1 MTAGAKDARRRL
13 ARLSVGLLAGAAP
26 AALHAQQPAP
36 PAAAAAPPAADGF
49 EIRGADG
56 KPLPPDVQRQL
67 RAQFKDQMALAATGA
82 GGAGG
87 AQPASGET
95 EIVVAAEKPRGSVVG
110 DIPAALTFKPVDIR
124 AYGANDIQ
132 ELLQTLGPQVSSD
145 RGREE
150 EGPIVLLNG
159 RRVSG
164 QAEIARIPT
173 EAIERMEVFP
183 EELALKYG
191 YPATRKV
198 VNIVTFE
205 RFSSQIGQASLAGA
219 TDGGRDTPGA
229 SASLLRIRG
238 NTRLSLDADYS
249 RSGALLESE
258 RGVRQLDAG
267 PELGRFRTLLPD
279 NERFILTGTVSADV
293 IKGLSST
300 LNARLGSERN
310 ESLFG
315 IAATG
320 APLTGTVETDTR
332 HLGTTLGGRLGD
344 WQWTLTGNYDRT
356 STDTRIDLAGPDGP
370 LGTEARAVDRLAN
383 ADLVLGGDLARLP
396 AGPVSASLR
405 AGVDFRDFSSRSTA
419 GAGFDLSRDRGAVQ
433 ASIDLPIASRR
444 LGTLAA
450 IGDLSLNANLQ
461 LEEFSD
467 FGTLRTW
474 GYGLNWTP
482 SPAINLVASAS
493 WEEGAPALEQL
504 GAPLV
509 VTPNVRSFDFT
520 RGETVDLTRRI
531 GGNPDLRADERRIA
545 SIGLT
550 IKPLAKTDLTIS
562 LDYLRTRV
570 DDPIAAFPI
579 ALPEVEAAFPDRFTR
594 GADGRLLEIDARPVN
609 FARSEQEQLRFGI
622 NFTRPLGE
630 VPPSLRDVRVRFVQS
645 EADAQRRLPPAARL
659 APAAPGSPGARLA
672 ETLTS
677 RFYVSA
683 HYTLRLEDEIVLRD
697 GGPRL
702 DLLDGGAVDARGGRP
717 RHEVEL
723 QAGAYRRGLGV
734 RVSASWVS
742 GTSVTGLAGPGGDG
756 DLRFSDYGTIN
767 LGLFMNLAD
776 RFGGPA
782 APGWMKGVRASL
794 SIVNLLNDRPEVRD
808 GTGATPIN
816 YQPAYL
822 NPIGRLISFSL
833 RKAF

>member
-1 MTAGAKDARRRL
+1 MTAVSRRARL
-13 ARLSVGLLAGAAP
+13 A
-26 AALHAQQPAP
+26 AALIAGVTPIGVQAQDAGP
-36 PAAAAAPPAADGF
+36 PAASPTPDGF

-56 KPLPPDVQRQL
+56 KPLPPEVQRQL
-67 RAQFKDQMALAATGA
+67 RAQFKDQMPP
-82 GGAGG
+82 
-87 AQPASGET
+87 PAPPPADPQD
-95 EIVVAAEKPRGSVVG
+95 IVVAAEKPRGSVVG

-124 AYGANDIQ
+124 AYGAGDIR
-132 ELLQTLGPQVSSD
+132 ELLQTLGPQVASS
-145 RGREE
+145 RGREA

-164 QAEIARIPT
+164 DAEIARIPT

-191 YPATRKV
+191 FPATRKV

-219 TDGGRDTPGA
+219 TEGGRDTPGA
-229 SASLLRIRG
+229 IASLLRIRG
-238 NTRLSLDADYS
+238 DTRLSLDADYS

-258 RGVRQLDAG
+258 RGIRQLDAG
-267 PELGRFRTLLPD
+267 PELGRARTLLPG
-279 NERFILTGTVSADV
+279 NERFSLTGTVSADV
-293 IKGLSST
+293 IAGLSST

-310 ESLFG
+310 RSLFG

-320 APLTGTVETDTR
+320 EPLTGTVQTDTR
-332 HLGTTLGGRLGD
+332 HLGTTLGGRLGK
-344 WQWTLTGNYDRT
+344 WQWTLTGNLDRT
-356 STDTRIDLAGPDGP
+356 STGTRIDLAGPAGP
-370 LGTEARAVDRLAN
+370 IGTEARAVDRTAN

-396 AGPVSASLR
+396 AGPVSVSLR
-405 AGVDFRDFSSRSTA
+405 AGADFRDFSSRSTA
-419 GAGFDLSRDRGAVQ
+419 GGTGGGFDLSRDRGVVQ
-433 ASIDLPIASRR
+433 ANIDLPVVSRR
-444 LGTLAA
+444 LGGLAM
-450 IGDLSLNANLQ
+450 IGDLSVNANVQ
-461 LEEFSD
+461 LERFSD

-509 VTPNVRSFDFT
+509 VTPNVRTFDFS

-550 IKPLAKTDLTIS
+550 IKPLAKADLTIN
-562 LDYLRTRV
+562 LDYLRTRI
-570 DDPIAAFPI
+570 DNPITAFPI
-579 ALPEVEAAFPDRFTR
+579 ALPEVEAAFPERFAR

-609 FARSEQEQLRFGI
+609 FARSEQEQLRFGF
-622 NFTRPLGE
+622 NFTRPLGT
-630 VPPSLRDVRVRFVQS
+630 VPPALRDVRVRFVQS
-645 EADAQRRLPPAARL
+645 EADAQRRLPPGARL
-659 APAAPGSPGARLA
+659 AAATPGSPGARLA

-677 RFYVSA
+677 RVFVSA
-683 HYTLRLEDEIVLRD
+683 YYTLRLEDEIVLRD

-702 DLLDGGAVDARGGRP
+702 DLLGGGAIDARGGRP
-717 RHEVEL
+717 RHEIEL

-734 RVSASWVS
+734 RASASWVS
-742 GTSVTGLAGPGGDG
+742 GTTVSGLAGPGREG
-756 DLRFSDYGTIN
+756 DLRFSAYGTIN
-767 LGLFMNLAD
+767 LSLFMNVAD
-776 RFGGPA
+776 RFGGPT

-794 SIVNLLNDRPEVRD
+794 SVVNLLNDRPEVRD
-808 GTGATPIN
+808 RLGMTPIN

-822 NPIGRLISFSL
+822 NPVGRLISFSL